1 MTSASPLRRRDMAL
15 AGFSLL
21 SAAWAAP
28 HALAIQTPAF
38 SQAELTASLRTAL
51 DQAVQASVS
60 RLGVRDGFLG
70 DPKVRI
76 PLPRKIREAA
86 RLAQRLGLGSKV
98 EALETGMNR
107 AAEAA
112 IPRIR
117 STLKAAAGRVTIRD
131 ALKILTG
138 GESALTDHF
147 RAQTESDLQNALTPI
162 VAEELAKL
170 DLVAS
175 WNDLLQRIGPQ
186 GQDLRLETHVV
197 RGALSGLY
205 LAIGEEERTIRK
217 NPARLTSGIARKVFG
232 AVN

>member
-1 MTSASPLRRRDMAL
+1 MSLSPRLRRRDVVL
-15 AGFSLL
+15 ASLGL
-21 SAAWAAP
+21 ASFAWGAP
-28 HALAIQTPAF
+28 RARAIQTPGF
-38 SQAELTASLRTAL
+38 SQAELSSSLRTAL
-51 DQAVQASVS
+51 DQAVQASIS
-60 RLGVRDGFLG
+60 RLGARDGFLG

-76 PLPRKIREAA
+76 ALPRKLQEAA
-86 RLAQRLGLGSKV
+86 RLAQRLGLGSRLEV
-98 EALETGMNR
+98 LETGMNR

-117 STLKAAAGRVTIRD
+117 NTLKAAAARITLRD

-138 GESALTDHF
+138 GETALTDHF
-147 RAQTESDLQNALTPI
+147 RAQTESDLQTALTPI

-170 DLVAS
+170 DLVRS

-186 GQDLRLETHVV
+186 GQDMRLETHVV

-205 LAIGEEERTIRK
+205 LAIGEEERSIRK
-217 NPARLTSGIARKVFG
+217 NPGRLASGIARKVFG

>member
-1 MTSASPLRRRDMAL
+1 MTFAPRLRRRDMAF
-15 AGFSLL
+15 AGFGLL
-21 SAAWAAP
+21 AAVWAGP
-28 HALAIQTPAF
+28 HALAIQTSAF
-38 SQAELTASLRTAL
+38 SQGELTSSLRTAL

-70 DPKVRI
+70 NPKVRI
-76 PLPRKIREAA
+76 PLPRTIREAA
-86 RLAQRLGLGSKV
+86 RLAQRLGLGSEI

-117 STLKAAAGRVTIRD
+117 STLKAATSRVTIRD
-131 ALKILTG
+131 AFKILTG
-138 GESALTDHF
+138 GESALTDYF
-147 RAQTESDLQNALTPI
+147 RAQTEGDLQTALTPI

-205 LAIGEEERTIRK
+205 LAIAEEERTIRK
-217 NPARLTSGIARKVFG
+217 NPSRLASGIARKVFG
-232 AVN
+232 AFN

>member
-1 MTSASPLRRRDMAL
+1 MAL
-15 AGFSLL
+15 AGFGLL

-28 HALAIQTPAF
+28 QALAIQTPAF
-38 SQAELTASLRTAL
+38 SQAELTSSLRTAL
-51 DQAVQASVS
+51 DQAVQTSVS

-76 PLPRKIREAA
+76 SLPRKIREAA

-186 GQDLRLETHVV
+186 GQDMRLETHVV

-205 LAIGEEERTIRK
+205 LAIGEEERSIRK